1 MKLQE
6 MENKLKQLNKK
17 HEEIIKHRQKSNKK
31 LLTILEEYITKYP
44 NFRFIQLL
52 WLLDIVNNDDRFYE
66 ESEETL
72 ETVLKKLNNSS
83 K

>member
-1 MKLQE
+1 MNFTKDELT
-6 MENKLKQLNKK
+6 KLKDK
-17 HEEIIKHRQKSNKK
+17 HEKALKNRQESNKK

-72 ETVLKKLNNSS
+72 EIVLKKLNNSS

>member
-17 HEEIIKHRQKSNKK
+17 YEEIIKNRQKSNKK

-66 ESEETL
+66 ESVETL
-72 ETVLKKLNNSS
+72 EIVLKKLNNSG

>member
-1 MKLQE
+1 MNLTKDELT
-6 MENKLKQLNKK
+6 KLKDEYEKAVKN
-17 HEEIIKHRQKSNKK
+17 RQESNKK
-31 LLTILEEYITKYP
+31 LLTLLEEYISKYP

-52 WLLDIVNNDDRFYE
+52 WLLDIVNDDDRFYE

-72 ETVLKKLNNSS
+72 KIVLKKLNNSN

>member
-1 MKLQE
+1 
-6 MENKLKQLNKK
+6 MEAIWLFNRLWETVFNV
-17 HEEIIKHRQKSNKK
+17 
-31 LLTILEEYITKYP
+31 TILEEYITKYP

-72 ETVLKKLNNSS
+72 EIVLKKLNNSS